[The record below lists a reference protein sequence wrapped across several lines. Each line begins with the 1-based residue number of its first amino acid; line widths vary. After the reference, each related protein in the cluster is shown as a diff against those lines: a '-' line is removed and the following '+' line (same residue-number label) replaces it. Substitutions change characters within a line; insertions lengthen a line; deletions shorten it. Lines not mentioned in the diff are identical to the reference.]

1 MNSTPVPSPPSFRRW
16 AIWLLLGLV
25 LAVAVFAAAAI
36 NSLNLQ
42 ADAFRHMETALARL
56 EHKAHEL
63 NALEWQ
69 ILHKREFTPKLVKSV
84 AAARLEMQKQFNLLG
99 DRNLTI
105 PEIEEMADRY
115 RAYSK
120 FVDQEFQLLQ
130 GGDTK
135 AAEEWDEEKVDPAF
149 DELSKSLDK
158 SSKAFDA
165 LAVSALRR
173 VGMWT
178 FVILIAAAAIAG
190 FLFWQYYD
198 KQRAAELAVTEQRVL
213 REANEE
219 LEVRVLNRT
228 AELAMLNKRI
238 GVSARQ
244 AGMAE
249 VANSV
254 LHNVGNALNSINVSV
269 SLVLETLAQ
278 SRLVDLPAA
287 AGLLREHTEDLATF
301 LTKDEQGRQFPNFL
315 EALAGQWQT
324 EQAALTRE
332 ATVLHSHIQHV
343 REIIQRQQ
351 AISGMTGII
360 ENVPMAEVINEVLA
374 LNQQLLGD
382 HRVQLRSD
390 VAPGLSVLADRS
402 KLTQILVNIVRNAV
416 QAIAESGTKS
426 GDIKVWTE
434 VSAAGRALIHVT
446 DNGLGIPAENL
457 TKIFSYGFTTKKD
470 GHGFGLHGSALGAQE
485 MGGSL
490 CAQSAGLGC
499 GATFTLDLP
508 VPVSHPQER
517 PV

>member
-1 MNSTPVPSPPSFRRW
+1 MNSTPVSSRLSLHRW
-16 AIWLLLGLV
+16 AKLVLLGLV
-25 LAVAVFAAAAI
+25 LAVVVFAAGAI
-36 NSLNLQ
+36 NLLGRQ
-42 ADAFRHMETALARL
+42 ADSFRHMETAMARL
-56 EHKAHEL
+56 EHRAHEL

-69 ILHKREFTPKLVKSV
+69 TLHKGEFTPKLAESV
-84 AAARLEMQKQFNLLG
+84 AASRLEMQRQFSLLDG
-99 DRNLTI
+99 RNLNI
-105 PEIEEMADRY
+105 PEIEMMADRY

-130 GGDTK
+130 RGDTK

-149 DELSKSLDK
+149 EQLSKALDEA
-158 SSKAFDA
+158 STAFDA
-165 LAVSALRR
+165 RAVSALRR

-178 FVILIAAAAIAG
+178 FVILIGAAATVG
-190 FLFWQYYD
+190 FLFWQFYD
-198 KQRAAELAVTEQRVL
+198 KQRAADLAVIEQRVL

-228 AELAMLNKRI
+228 AELALLNKRI

-287 AGLLREHTEDLATF
+287 AALLGEHTEDLGTF
-301 LTKDEQGRQFPNFL
+301 LTKDEQGRQFPGFL
-315 EALAGQWQT
+315 QALAGQWQT

-332 ATVLHSHIQHV
+332 ATILNSHIQHV

-351 AISGMTGII
+351 AISGVTGII
-360 ENVPMAEVINEVLA
+360 ETVPMGEVIEEVLA
-374 LNQQLLGD
+374 FTQQLLGE
-382 HRVQLRSD
+382 HRVQFRCE

-416 QAIAESGTKS
+416 QAIAESGVKS

-434 VSAAGRALIHVT
+434 VSAAGRALVHVT
-446 DNGLGIPAENL
+446 DNGPGIRFLSTSSTTPSVPLTNDPRAAVSSCASPPARR
-457 TKIFSYGFTTKKD
+457 D
-470 GHGFGLHGSALGAQE
+470 
-485 MGGSL
+485 M
-490 CAQSAGLGC
+490 C
-499 GATFTLDLP
+499 GWK
-508 VPVSHPQER
+508 
-517 PV
+517 